1 MCPFPLGGGP
11 PPPPPHKTLTP
22 SRSTQDAPPQSR
34 HCEMIGIAWGLSPGG
49 CGSGR
54 PGSTPSAR
62 GTASL
67 DYGIGQGR
75 LPPGRFL
82 RGSGRGPGRARG
94 AAAPQRAD
102 GDATGRSPRSVP
114 SPRSCLMRISARNVL
129 AAAALAA
136 LAVGA
141 ASGLGV
147 REGAPGNPGRRLF
160 FDPLPDPFF
169 GSPEC
174 LYPPCD
180 SSGGF
185 WDFRNL
191 APLLETLIT
200 GSWRGEIGRAIAQ
213 LYEISAA

>member
-1 MCPFPLGGGP
+1 MYQKNRKSAKFLEQIQTRPFSSN
-11 PPPPPHKTLTP
+11 KTLTP

-160 FDPLPDPFF
+160 FGTP
-169 GSPEC
+169 SC

-191 APLLETLIT
+191 APLLDTLFSD
-200 GSWRGEIGRAIAQ
+200 GFSGGAIARAVEQQ
-213 LYEISAA
+213 LEISLA